1 MPIQFE
7 VENIEGKIKISP
19 ESLLVNKPIGLIR
32 TISSIK
38 DKENK
43 IPFKYK
49 GEEYKKIL
57 IHPYGS
63 LMPINMAE
71 FVFTETK
78 PKGVECKLF
87 VEDIKDF
94 DFSELSEKETLT
106 VIMFEYTPINPPRKL
121 FKNEG

>member
-7 VENIEGKIKISP
+7 VENIDGKIKISP

-43 IPFKYK
+43 TPFKYK

-57 IHPYGS
+57 IHAYGS
-63 LMPINMAE
+63 LIPVNMAE
-71 FVFTETK
+71 FIFTDYLHEK
-78 PKGVECKLF
+78 IKCKLF

-94 DFSELSEKETLT
+94 DFSELPEKETLT

>member
-7 VENIEGKIKISP
+7 VENIDGKIKISP

-43 IPFKYK
+43 TPFKYK
-49 GEEYKKIL
+49 GEYKKIL
-57 IHPYGS
+57 IHAYGS
-63 LMPINMAE
+63 LIPVNMAE
-71 FVFTETK
+71 FIFIK
-78 PKGVECKLF
+78 NGECKLF

-94 DFSELSEKETLT
+94 DFSELPEKETLT